1 MSHNRLSLETS
12 PYLLQHKDNPV
23 HWMGWSEQAL
33 QEAKTRDQ
41 PILLSVGY
49 AACHWCHVMAHES
62 FEDPDT
68 AGLMNQNFIN
78 IKVDREERPDIDRI
92 YMAALHSLG
101 EQGGW
106 PLTMFLTPDALP
118 FWGGTYFP
126 PETKYG
132 RPSFRHV
139 LTEISR
145 IWQQE
150 RNKVTHNAEAI
161 SIALQQ
167 PRYEASP
174 NQLSTTEIYQAA
186 DVIINATDPQYGGLK
201 GAPKFPQAPIFTF
214 LWETCL
220 RNRNEKARDAVLT
233 TLTQISNGGIYDH
246 LAGGIARYSTD
257 HKWLAPHF
265 EKMLYDNAQYV
276 SLLTRAW
283 LKTESPLLATRIK
296 HTIEFVLREMTGE
309 SGCFTSSYDADSEGE
324 EGKYYV
330 WSQAEIQKLLAS
342 GEFETFQAAY
352 DVTVSGNWEG
362 HTILNRT
369 HDQTPGTPENEKI
382 LASARAKLWAT
393 RSKRIPPQHDDKILA
408 DWNGLF
414 ITALAEASLV
424 FGNKAWADA
433 ATRAFS
439 EALNLFWKDNRLLH
453 SHRASSTRHEGTA
466 DDYASLIAAA
476 LALHALTG
484 ETNYIAKAREL
495 TAALEDNHW
504 DSAEGGFYHAS
515 QKHTTL
521 PIKSRTIEDDATP
534 NANSVMIKNYNSLY
548 HITGNYGFKI
558 KAEKIAGAF
567 TSAAKSNPFAAP
579 GLLKNALLQQD
590 TIQLVLTNDANPAKN
605 EMLMLALKYTGLDAA
620 IHVIGA
626 NSNLPANHPAYRK
639 TTNNKKPTLYICR
652 GMTCANPATNAAETL
667 AALRLLGIAN
677 EP

>member
-33 QEAKTRDQ
+33 QEAKERDQ

-62 FEDPDT
+62 FEDPVT

-150 RNKVTHNAEAI
+150 RNKVTQNADAI
-161 SIALQQ
+161 STALQQ
-167 PRYEASP
+167 PRYAAGP
-174 NQLSTTEIYQAA
+174 NQLSPAEIFQAA
-186 DVIINATDPQYGGLK
+186 DVIINAIDPQYGGLK
-201 GAPKFPQAPIFTF
+201 GTPKFPQAPIFSF
-214 LWETCL
+214 LWEVYL

-283 LKTESPLLATRIK
+283 LKTGNPLFARRTE

-330 WSQAEIQKLLAS
+330 WSRAEIQTLLTPE
-342 GEFETFQAAY
+342 EFEIFQAAY
-352 DVTVSGNWEG
+352 DVTPSGNWED

-369 HDQTPGTPENEKI
+369 HDTTPDTPESEKI
-382 LASARAKLWAT
+382 LASARAKLWAA

-414 ITALAEASLV
+414 ITALAEASLA
-424 FGNKAWADA
+424 FRNKAWTDA
-433 ATRAFS
+433 ATLAFS
-439 EALNLFWKDNRLLH
+439 EALNLFWKDGRLLH
-453 SHRASSTRHEGTA
+453 SHRAGSTRHEGIA

-484 ETNYIAKAREL
+484 DAAYTTKAREL
-495 TAALEDNHW
+495 AAALEDNHW
-504 DSAEGGFYHAS
+504 DTAEGGFYHAS

-534 NANSVMIKNYNSLY
+534 NANSVMIKNYNNLY
-548 HITGNYGFKI
+548 HLTGNDSYKI
-558 KAEKIAGAF
+558 TAEKITEAF
-567 TSAAKSNPFAAP
+567 AAVAASNPFAAP
-579 GLLKNALLQQD
+579 GQLKNVLVLQD
-590 TIQLVLTNDANPAKN
+590 TIQLVLTNDANPAQN
-605 EMLMLALKYTGLDAA
+605 ELLLLALKHTGLDAA
-620 IHVIGA
+620 IHVTGA
-626 NSNLPANHPAYRK
+626 NSNLPKNHPAHGK
-639 TTNNKKPTLYICR
+639 SANNSKPTLYICR
-652 GMTCANPATNAAETL
+652 GMTCANPATDTAETL
-667 AALRLLGIAN
+667 AALRLLGIA
-677 EP
+677 

>member
-33 QEAKTRDQ
+33 QEARDRDQ

-62 FEDPDT
+62 FEDPVT

-145 IWQQE
+145 IWQEE

-161 SIALQQ
+161 SAALQQ
-167 PRYEASP
+167 PRYAASP
-174 NQLSTTEIYQAA
+174 GQLSPAEIYQAA

-201 GAPKFPQAPIFTF
+201 GAPKFPQGPIFTF
-214 LWETCL
+214 LWEAYL
-220 RNRNEKARDAVLT
+220 RSQNEKARDAVLT

-283 LKTESPLLATRIK
+283 LKTGNPLYATRIE

-330 WSQAEIQKLLAS
+330 WSQAEIQKLLAPE
-342 GEFETFQAAY
+342 EFEIFQAAY
-352 DVTVSGNWEG
+352 DVTASGNWEG

-369 HDQTPGTPENEKI
+369 HDTTPDTPENEKI
-382 LASARAKLWAT
+382 LAGARAKLWAA
-393 RSKRIPPQHDDKILA
+393 RRKRIPPQHDDKILA

-414 ITALAEASLV
+414 ITALAEASLA
-424 FGNKAWADA
+424 FGNKAWANTA
-433 ATRAFS
+433 AKAFS

-453 SHRASSTRHEGTA
+453 SHRAGSTRHEATA
-466 DDYASLIAAA
+466 DDYASLISAA

-484 ETNYIAKAREL
+484 DAAYIAKAQEL
-495 TAALEDNHW
+495 AAALEANHW
-504 DSAEGGFYHAS
+504 DAIEGGFYHAS
-515 QKHTTL
+515 QKHTAL

-534 NANSVMIKNYNSLY
+534 NANSVMIRNYNSL
-548 HITGNYGFKI
+548 HHLSGNDSYKI
-558 KAEKIAGAF
+558 KAAKIAEAF
-567 TSAAKSNPFAAP
+567 AAAAQLNPFAAP
-579 GLLKNALLQQD
+579 GLLKNALLLQD
-590 TIQLVLTNDANPAKN
+590 TIQLVLTNDANPAQN
-605 EMLMLALKYTGLDAA
+605 EMRILALKHIGLDAT
-620 IHVIGA
+620 IHVTGA
-626 NSNLPANHPAYRK
+626 NPNLPENHPAHGK
-639 TTNNKKPTLYICR
+639 TASNSKPTLYVCR
-652 GMTCANPATNAAETL
+652 GMTCASPATNAAETL
-667 AALRLLGIAN
+667 TALRLLGIAN
-677 EP
+677 QA